1 MVGPILLRPS
11 RRVKQTDGAR
21 NRRHEFESI
30 GEILS
35 RLRRERRKLEARM
48 RPEFEPALS
57 LLLDDV
63 LQREAI
69 VDEKP
74 Q

>member
-1 MVGPILLRPS
+1 MRLPRS
-11 RRVKQTDGAR
+11 AKQTDP
-21 NRRHEFESI
+21 RHEFESI

-35 RLRRERRKLEARM
+35 RLRRERRQLEVHMGTA
-48 RPEFEPALS
+48 FDTGVS

-63 LQREAI
+63 LQREDTI
-69 VDEKP
+69 VDEGP